1 MHLLCCIRSIVS
13 IHSVVSILLSPDIA
27 FEEQEEAL
35 APAGPDEVKVVIAT
49 NAAESSITLP
59 DVDDVICF
67 GAKRTSMSSYLLSY
81 DTTLPRTFPPTLNSS
96 NLNITLP

>member
-1 MHLLCCIRSIVS
+1 MFVHSLCYLHSIAPS
-13 IHSVVSILLSPDIA
+13 DIA

-59 DVDDVICF
+59 DVDDVICLGTARF
-67 GAKRTSMSSYLLSY
+67 YDNFMIPPYLLSY
-81 DTTLPRTFPPTLNSS
+81 FSLKS
-96 NLNITLP
+96 NAS